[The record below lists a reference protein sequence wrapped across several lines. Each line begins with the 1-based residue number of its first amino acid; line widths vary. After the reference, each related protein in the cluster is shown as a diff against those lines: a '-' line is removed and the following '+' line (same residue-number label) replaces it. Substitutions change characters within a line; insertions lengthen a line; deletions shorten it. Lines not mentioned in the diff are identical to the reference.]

1 MSVTGAVKRG
11 SIVYVDLN
19 PRTGH
24 EQGSLR
30 PVLVVSDGL
39 IQSNPGSTN
48 AMVIP
53 ITTKDRLNVMKVPVP
68 EGITIYGALVGKSD
82 WTTLDGFAIP
92 NHARSIDLDARN
104 AVVIGEVDPTSEFY
118 IRSVTIIRAI
128 LA

>member
-1 MSVTGAVKRG
+1 MSITGAVKRG
-11 SIVYVDLN
+11 SIVYVNLN

-30 PVLVVSDGL
+30 PVLVVSDGF
-39 IQSNPGSTN
+39 IHSNSGSTN

-53 ITTKDRLNVMKVPVP
+53 ITTKDRFNVMKVSVP
-68 EGITIYGALVGKSD
+68 EGITVNGALVGKSD
-82 WTTLDGFAIP
+82 WTKLDGFAIP
-92 NHARSIDLDARN
+92 NHARSVDLDARN
-104 AVVIGEVDPTSEFY
+104 AVVIGEVDPTSDFY

>member
-24 EQGSLR
+24 EQSSLR
-30 PVLVVSDGL
+30 PVLVVSDGF

-53 ITTKDRLNVMKVPVP
+53 ITTKGRLNVMKVPVP
-68 EGITIYGALVGKSD
+68 KGITVDGALVGKTD
-82 WTTLDGFAIP
+82 WTNLDGFAIP
-92 NHARSIDLDARN
+92 NHARSVDLDARN
-104 AVVIGEVDPTSEFY
+104 AVVIGEIDPTSEFY